1 MQKVNFLVCD
11 EDKAI
16 VELITEGKETISC
29 NGKPMHELVPN
40 STNAAQEKHVPQ
52 VTVNGNTV
60 KVDVGSVRHPMEEG
74 HSIKWVCIHTNQGV
88 QRKCLKEHT
97 EPVVEFALCPNEK
110 LLETYAFCDL
120 HGLWM
125 MKSE

>member
-1 MQKVNFLVCD
+1 MQKVSFLVCD

-16 VELITEGKETISC
+16 VELISEHKENISC

-52 VTVNGNTV
+52 VAVNGNTV

-97 EPVVEFALCPNEK
+97 EPVVEFA
-110 LLETYAFCDL
+110 
-120 HGLWM
+120 
-125 MKSE
+125 

>member
-11 EDKAI
+11 EDKSI

-40 STNAAQEKHVPQ
+40 STNAAQEKHVPV

-60 KVDVGSVRHPMEEG
+60 KVDVGSVRHPMEEAHG
-74 HSIKWVCIHTNQGV
+74 IKWVSIHTTQGV
-88 QRKCLKEHT
+88 QRKCLKNIT
-97 EPVVEFALCPNEK
+97 EPVVEFALCPDEK
-110 LLETYAFCDL
+110 LIETYAYCNL

-125 MKSE
+125 IKE